1 MFCMLSAG
9 SNVARIAY
17 VNRNMKIANSSHIK
31 RFFHCFLCCSFFY
44 LFIFLRRS
52 GGGNMQFSANS
63 SRLFHRTSESF
74 SKRRDICFLMAASVR
89 SRWLDIG
96 RVLFLRFMEL
106 DFVSVYKSAKKQ
118 RGHINRTTLINKGLI
133 IWQTDFAFIRIKN
146 DSSLFVFREPGKNAI
161 CVCTTINPRVSS
173 MFSFFD
179 CLLPLFFIA
188 DIVQKLRTLLV
199 RSTHFSPSGKER
211 PTRVINQN
219 TTFASYCPRELPAK

>member
-1 MFCMLSAG
+1 MAEEICNSPQTVQGYFIIHRKASQRG
-9 SNVARIAY
+9 RIFVFWWQQACG
-17 VNRNMKIANSSHIK
+17 RDGWILAE
-31 RFFHCFLCCSFFY
+31 FF
-44 LFIFLRRS
+44 
-52 GGGNMQFSANS
+52 FSV
-63 SRLFHRTSESF
+63 F
-74 SKRRDICFLMAASVR
+74 
-89 SRWLDIG
+89 
-96 RVLFLRFMEL
+96 
-106 DFVSVYKSAKKQ
+106 FVSVYKNARKQ
-118 RGHINRTTLINKGLI
+118 WGHINWTTLINRGLI
-133 IWQTDFAFIRIKN
+133 IWQTDFASIRIKN
-146 DSSLFVFREPGKNAI
+146 DSFLFVFRELEKNAI

>member
-1 MFCMLSAG
+1 
-9 SNVARIAY
+9 
-17 VNRNMKIANSSHIK
+17 
-31 RFFHCFLCCSFFY
+31 
-44 LFIFLRRS
+44 
-52 GGGNMQFSANS
+52 MQFSANS

-118 RGHINRTTLINKGLI
+118 RGHINRTTLINRGLI

-146 DSSLFVFREPGKNAI
+146 DSSLFVFREPGKNVI

-173 MFSFFD
+173 MFSMIVFCRFFSSPTLSKVTNFVSPLHALFPKREREAD
-179 CLLPLFFIA
+179 SGNQSEHNIRFILPTGA
-188 DIVQKLRTLLV
+188 
-199 RSTHFSPSGKER
+199 
-211 PTRVINQN
+211 
-219 TTFASYCPRELPAK
+219 AS

>member
-1 MFCMLSAG
+1 MLSAG

-31 RFFHCFLCCSFFY
+31 RFFHCFFVLFFF
-44 LFIFLRRS
+44 LFIFFFLRRS
-52 GGGNMQFSANS
+52 GEGNMQFSANS

-74 SKRRDICFLMAASVR
+74 SKRRDICFLMAESVR

-106 DFVSVYKSAKKQ
+106 DFVSVYKSAKRQ
-118 RGHINRTTLINKGLI
+118 RGHINRTTLINKGLVM
-133 IWQTDFAFIRIKN
+133 WQTFIRIKN

-199 RSTHFSPSGKER
+199 RSTHFSPSGKGR

>member
-1 MFCMLSAG
+1 ML
-9 SNVARIAY
+9 
-17 VNRNMKIANSSHIK
+17 
-31 RFFHCFLCCSFFY
+31 FFF
-44 LFIFLRRS
+44 LFIFFLRRS

-118 RGHINRTTLINKGLI
+118 RDHINRTTLINRGLI

-146 DSSLFVFREPGKNAI
+146 DSSLFVFREPGKNVI
-161 CVCTTINPRVSS
+161 CVCTTINPRVSA
-173 MFSFFD
+173 MFSMIVFCRFFSS
-179 CLLPLFFIA
+179 P
-188 DIVQKLRTLLV
+188 TL
-199 RSTHFSPSGKER
+199 SK
-211 PTRVINQN
+211 
-219 TTFASYCPRELPAK
+219 SYELC

>member
-1 MFCMLSAG
+1 MLSAG
-9 SNVARIAY
+9 SNVARIVC

-31 RFFHCFLCCSFFY
+31 RFFHCFLSCSFFY

-106 DFVSVYKSAKKQ
+106 DFISVYKNARKQ
-118 RGHINRTTLINKGLI
+118 RGHINWTTLINRGLI
-133 IWQTDFAFIRIKN
+133 ICKTDFKFIRIKN
-146 DSSLFVFREPGKNAI
+146 DSFLFVFREPGKNAI
-161 CVCTTINPRVSS
+161 CVWTTINPRVFSV
-173 MFSFFD
+173 FSFFWFSSAAFFHRRH
-179 CLLPLFFIA
+179 CPKVTNFVSPLHALFPKRAREA
-188 DIVQKLRTLLV
+188 D
-199 RSTHFSPSGKER
+199 SG
-211 PTRVINQN
+211 INQN
-219 TTFASYCPRELPAK
+219 TAFASYCPRALPAK